1 MNRDS
6 KSEAPVKKLRS
17 RLKEATADAILAA
30 AATVFAREGLHAA
43 KMESIAEQA
52 GVSVGTLY
60 NHFTD
65 RAALLEAL
73 RAKRRE
79 ALLERLDA
87 SLAQVEGQ
95 PARVQLRAFV
105 VAVFAHVSEHDVFV
119 RLLMQLPEDAART
132 QNKSRVLAELNRRL
146 EPILDRGIKAGELRA
161 EGRAFYPALLVG
173 MVRGALDRLR
183 EGDRASPAAA
193 AWAEEVLRVFLKGI
207 EV

>member
-30 AATVFAREGLHAA
+30 AATVFAQEGLHAA

-73 RAKRRE
+73 RARRRE
-79 ALLERLDA
+79 ALLKRLDA
-87 SLAQVEGQ
+87 SLALVEGQ

-105 VAVFAHVSEHDVFV
+105 LAVFAHVSEHDVFV
-119 RLLMQLPEDAART
+119 RLLMQLPEDATRS
-132 QNKSRVLAELNRRL
+132 QNKSRALAEMNRRL

-161 EGRAFYPALLVG
+161 EGRALYPALLVG

-183 EGDRASPAAA
+183 EGDRANPPAAV
-193 AWAEEVLRVFLKGI
+193 WAEEILRVFLKGI

>member
-17 RLKEATADAILAA
+17 RLKEATADAILSA
-30 AATVFAREGLHAA
+30 AATVFAQEGLHAA

-79 ALLERLDA
+79 ALLARLDA
-87 SLAQVEGQ
+87 ALAQVQGQ

-105 VAVFAHVSEHDVFV
+105 MAVFAHVSEHDVYV
-119 RLLMQLPEDAART
+119 RLLMQLPEDANRT
-132 QNKSRVLAELNRRL
+132 QNKSRALAELNRRL

-183 EGDRASPAAA
+183 EGDRANPPAA